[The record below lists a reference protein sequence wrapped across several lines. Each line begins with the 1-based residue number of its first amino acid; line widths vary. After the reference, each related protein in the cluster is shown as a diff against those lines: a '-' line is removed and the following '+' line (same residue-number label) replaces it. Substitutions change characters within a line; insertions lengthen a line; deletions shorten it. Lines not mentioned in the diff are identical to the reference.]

1 MRSAL
6 IASYNSCGDLSV
18 LGKTAGAR
26 RHHNAKKTTHTL
38 MQEV

>member
-6 IASYNSCGDLSV
+6 MASYNSCGDLSV
-18 LGKTAGAR
+18 SGKALGATR
-26 RHHNAKKTTHTL
+26 NHNAKQIVPTL

>member
-6 IASYNSCGDLSV
+6 IASYNSCGDFSEA
-18 LGKTAGAR
+18 GKTAGAR
-26 RHHNAKKTTHTL
+26 RHHNAKKTPHTL